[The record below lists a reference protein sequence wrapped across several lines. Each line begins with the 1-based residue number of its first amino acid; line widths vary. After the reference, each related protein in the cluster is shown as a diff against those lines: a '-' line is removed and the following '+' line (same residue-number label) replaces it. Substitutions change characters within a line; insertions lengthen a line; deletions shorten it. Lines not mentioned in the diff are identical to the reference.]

1 MLVSDYLSHITKG
14 EVKQLYLSDIGT
26 TTPNAVQQANIDTL
40 ITYINEANLELHKH
54 FGLIQKEYVI

>member
-26 TTPNAVQQANIDTL
+26 TSPNAVQQTNIDIL

-54 FGLIQKEYVI
+54 FGLIQKE